1 MATKSKVKIDEDK
14 CIGCGTCV
22 ALAKDTFEMN
32 SENKAEVKKGKH
44 DEDETVLQAA
54 QSCPVAAVEV
64 KDKKGTKIY
73 PKD

>member
-1 MATKSKVKIDEDK
+1 MAKTYKVKIDEQK

-32 SENKAEVKKGKH
+32 SENKAEIKKGEH
-44 DEDETVLQAA
+44 DEDSAVLQAA
-54 QSCPVAAVEV
+54 QSCPVAAIEVE
-64 KDKKGTKIY
+64 DEKGEKVY